1 MMILKERR
9 RRRSR
14 QQKLNKQPVKVYII
28 PLYGNAFILCIEEYE
43 KLKANV
49 TMLTEEKLQL
59 QDKLEISTSGKT
71 ISILIHNLYY
81 LLL

>member
-1 MMILKERR
+1 MVICLFC
-9 RRRSR
+9 
-14 QQKLNKQPVKVYII
+14 
-28 PLYGNAFILCIEEYE
+28 AEEIE

-71 ISILIHNLYY
+71 ISLLIHNLYY
-81 LLL
+81 LLF

>member
-1 MMILKERR
+1 MLLYILFC
-9 RRRSR
+9 
-14 QQKLNKQPVKVYII
+14 V
-28 PLYGNAFILCIEEYE
+28 EEYE

-81 LLL
+81 LLF

>member
-1 MMILKERR
+1 MIHLFY
-9 RRRSR
+9 
-14 QQKLNKQPVKVYII
+14 V
-28 PLYGNAFILCIEEYE
+28 EEIE

-49 TMLTEEKLQL
+49 TMLTEEKSQL

-81 LLL
+81 LLF